1 MALVGGGGKGITES
15 IREIIS
21 GLFPQ
26 LFNVLA
32 QTIHTYG
39 YLPIRIVYAR
49 ASIRDYGVQYL
60 GNKGAEEKTQW
71 RIY

>member
-15 IREIIS
+15 IRELIS
-21 GLFPQ
+21 PSL
-26 LFNVLA
+26 LTDTYLSVLYM
-32 QTIHTYG
+32 HV
-39 YLPIRIVYAR
+39 PPE
-49 ASIRDYGVQYL
+49 IRDYGVQYREYL